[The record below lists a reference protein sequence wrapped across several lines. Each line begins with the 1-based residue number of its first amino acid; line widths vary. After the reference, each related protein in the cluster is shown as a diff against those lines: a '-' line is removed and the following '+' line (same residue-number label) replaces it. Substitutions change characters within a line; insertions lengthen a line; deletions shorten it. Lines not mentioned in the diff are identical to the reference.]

1 MEAPCVQWDESRER
15 LKDTLIRLERVR
27 SICLPYAL
35 KAFVTIH
42 PSRTHEFGW
51 KRTLSKMDPQ
61 ETSERTLS
69 FIFLII
75 DHLCLFS
82 SSFPSSLSMS
92 MKLSIVHRH
101 HNMFHQIIQSSNIS
115 LSHPSLS
122 ILIQPSHSSYPLS
135 IIQIHHLP
143 LKPQD
148 IFLPKPA

>member
-1 MEAPCVQWDESRER
+1 M
-15 LKDTLIRLERVR
+15 
-27 SICLPYAL
+27 
-35 KAFVTIH
+35 TIH

-82 SSFPSSLSMS
+82 SSFPSSLSMLMS
-92 MKLSIVHRH
+92 LSIVHRH

-115 LSHPSLS
+115 IISSVIIHHHPTISF
-122 ILIQPSHSSYPLS
+122 IIS
-135 IIQIHHLP
+135 IIHYSDSSFTLKTAGYLPSQNSMRLVPFAWSSLGQVGDGRISMHLTFTDRA
-143 LKPQD
+143 LLD
-148 IFLPKPA
+148 